1 MNGISIPVG
10 YWSVPTNVSVSPFIP
25 GAWSYIQ
32 RAVGWARTHGL
43 HTIIDLH
50 GAPGSQNGYDNSGRR
65 TGSPQ
70 WALNATDVNATLAV
84 IQVLASELG
93 PNVDAIELLNEVAGF
108 YGSAWDSAVRQYYQS
123 GYAVVRQTAGNDI
136 VVVIG
141 DAFEGVD
148 VRAFFFVKSFGRERY
163 ALTYFSGAELGRILS
178 KSAEQQRDD
187 GLRTSILPFFGSPH
201 ALFFLSL

>member
-1 MNGISIPVG
+1 MYCTATTLSHARWRSSVSLLIYFLIIEISIPVG
-10 YWSVPTNVSVSPFIP
+10 YWSVPTNASVSPFIP
-25 GAWSYIQ
+25 GAWPYIQ
-32 RAVGWARTHGL
+32 RAVGWARSHGL
-43 HTIIDLH
+43 HAIIDLH

-65 TGSPQ
+65 TDSPR

-108 YGSAWDSAVRQYYQS
+108 LGSPWDSVVWQYYQS
-123 GYAVVRQTAGNDI
+123 GYDVVRQAAGDSV

-148 VRAFFFVKSFGRERY
+148 VRAFS
-163 ALTYFSGAELGRILS
+163 LLS
-178 KSAEQQRDD
+178 
-187 GLRTSILPFFGSPH
+187 H
-201 ALFFLSL
+201 